1 MRHFTHS
8 KCLCIL
14 ISFTHGIGTYIS
26 LTVPELGNLRE
37 SLGTFASSNIR
48 IFFFCEQ
55 LEKFDVF
62 EADVDKC
69 GTLTKEE
76 TPRTK
81 RWMVSQV

>member
-26 LTVPELGNLRE
+26 STVPELGNLRK
-37 SLGTFASSNIR
+37 SLGTFASSKIQ
-48 IFFFCEQ
+48 IFFSVNN
-55 LEKFDVF
+55 LKKFDVF

-76 TPRTK
+76 TPGTN